1 MCKNKEIKKKHIII
15 SIGEFVR
22 NMTDRSKIHNK
33 NVEDIYK
40 LFLWYFIKLNQE
52 LSSVYSKKNSLNY
65 LEDSSILI
73 MSIQWLLIDYEG

>member
-1 MCKNKEIKKKHIII
+1 LNQETVCKNKEIKKKHIII

-40 LFLWYFIKLNQE
+40 LFL
-52 LSSVYSKKNSLNY
+52 
-65 LEDSSILI
+65 
-73 MSIQWLLIDYEG
+73 